1 MKVIQEKMTR
11 LFPKDTDLEKKL
23 YNTIREYNGFDKSQ
37 METLIRDSFLH
48 FNDVKFTQKYKVYS
62 DIYDIIN
69 ADGKVEDSETAAL
82 DVLRQ
87 IIEIG
92 KETQKA

>member
-1 MKVIQEKMTR
+1 MKVIEEKMVS
-11 LFPKDTDLEKKL
+11 LFPNGTDLEKKL

-37 METLIRDSFLH
+37 MEALIRDSFKH
-48 FNDVKFTQKYKVYS
+48 FNDIKFTQKYKVYS

-82 DVLRQ
+82 DILGQ
-87 IIEIG
+87 IMEIG
-92 KETQKA
+92 RETQKA